1 MPKHC
6 QLIFLLFNSL
16 LLIND
21 IGYSQDLSSIS
32 NTKPFTVNGNIGA
45 QLTSYSANG
54 IENRQEPFTWLINGN
69 INTSFYGIEIP
80 ISFLLSEQ
88 QRSYTQPFNQFGLSP
103 HYKWATLHLGY
114 RSMLFSKYTL
124 SGNTFLGAG
133 VELKPKKFRVAAMVG
148 RLHRAVEEDTSKYYI
163 TPSYKRTA
171 KAVKLGYGTDAN
183 FIDLIYLKAQDDTA
197 SLNKRPER
205 ILINASDNTV
215 LGFVTKKTFAK
226 KFTIEADYALSK
238 FTKDLFLDS
247 NQVNR
252 YALKTSAAYQLQN
265 ANLKVQFRRIEP
277 DYKSLG
283 AAYITADV
291 QEITF
296 MPSFVLLQKK
306 LHINTSIGRQQDNL
320 NNQKFVTT
328 NRFIGS
334 LNANYIPNA
343 KYGLDINYMN
353 YSTGQEN
360 GRFDVNDTIKLSQ
373 TLNNFTIT
381 NRYTLL
387 RTSSVQNFIFIV
399 SLQKLNDQNR
409 FTENFSENNTNVFNL
424 TYVFTP
430 IKIPFSFTASLMHT
444 VVKISSAEILN
455 NGISLGASRTFKDG
469 KININSSFS
478 YLLNK
483 LNGEHN
489 GTISN
494 FILGG
499 SYRPHKQHTITANIN
514 YFSNETKIDTALS
527 FSELRLML
535 GYNYSF

>member
-1 MPKHC
+1 M
-6 QLIFLLFNSL
+6 
-16 LLIND
+16 
-21 IGYSQDLSSIS
+21 
-32 NTKPFTVNGNIGA
+32 VN
-45 QLTSYSANG
+45 
-54 IENRQEPFTWLINGN
+54 F
-69 INTSFYGIEIP
+69 
-80 ISFLLSEQ
+80 
-88 QRSYTQPFNQFGLSP
+88 
-103 HYKWATLHLGY
+103 
-114 RSMLFSKYTL
+114 
-124 SGNTFLGAG
+124 
-133 VELKPKKFRVAAMVG
+133 
-148 RLHRAVEEDTSKYYI
+148 
-163 TPSYKRTA
+163 
-171 KAVKLGYGTDAN
+171 
-183 FIDLIYLKAQDDTA
+183 
-197 SLNKRPER
+197 
-205 ILINASDNTV
+205 
-215 LGFVTKKTFAK
+215 FAK
-226 KFTIEADYALSK
+226 V
-238 FTKDLFLDS
+238 FLDS

-252 YALKTSAAYQLQN
+252 YALKASAAYQLQN
-265 ANLKVQFRRIEP
+265 ANFKVQFRRIEP

-430 IKIPFSFTASLMHT
+430 IKIPLF
-444 VVKISSAEILN
+444 KISALLIFTTVCISDAVNE
-455 NGISLGASRTFKDG
+455 NGI
-469 KININSSFS
+469 
-478 YLLNK
+478 
-483 LNGEHN
+483 
-489 GTISN
+489 
-494 FILGG
+494 FIGVN
-499 SYRPHKQHTITANIN
+499 T
-514 YFSNETKIDTALS
+514 
-527 FSELRLML
+527 
-535 GYNYSF
+535 